1 MSLPASG
8 NWLAARF
15 RRLARS
21 TAKRLGGRP
30 CGSTAVLLMGLQAEG
45 AYAETFGGEKQ
56 TRNVRGFGGIA
67 VNVYGRGGAVNGP
80 KGLTGAKA
88 TNRAVWGAGR
98 VRARHRGG
106 AWGPARPRIAAWG
119 HEIGAGMV
127 IIELF
132 ISTDVCF
139 FPRPL
144 SGCFRSPRYGQRRMC
159 SVRPRAATLRARR
172 ALPLQRFLHRRL
184 AVRTMGRACLALLIC
199 SAGCLAH
206 N

>member
-30 CGSTAVLLMGLQAEG
+30 CGSTAVLLMDLQAEG

-98 VRARHRGG
+98 VRARHRG
-106 AWGPARPRIAAWG
+106 WGWRGVGGGKA
-119 HEIGAGMV
+119 EN
-127 IIELF
+127 
-132 ISTDVCF
+132 C
-139 FPRPL
+139 
-144 SGCFRSPRYGQRRMC
+144 
-159 SVRPRAATLRARR
+159 
-172 ALPLQRFLHRRL
+172 RF
-184 AVRTMGRACLALLIC
+184 G
-199 SAGCLAH
+199 G
-206 N
+206 

>member
-30 CGSTAVLLMGLQAEG
+30 CGSTAVLLMDLQAEG

-88 TNRAVWGAGR
+88 TNRAVWGWQGEGASSGVGLEGGWWRQGR
-98 VRARHRGG
+98 ELPV
-106 AWGPARPRIAAWG
+106 WG
-119 HEIGAGMV
+119 
-127 IIELF
+127 LK
-132 ISTDVCF
+132 
-139 FPRPL
+139 
-144 SGCFRSPRYGQRRMC
+144 SGLGW
-159 SVRPRAATLRARR
+159 
-172 ALPLQRFLHRRL
+172 
-184 AVRTMGRACLALLIC
+184 
-199 SAGCLAH
+199 
-206 N
+206 